1 MELSTTYP
9 QDNYFT
15 HIVYIGKSM
24 WENEENVATCGYCAA
39 DNLESAEIRKIMK
52 PVLTIAMRSKREAEK
67 LEKTIHREL
76 DRRYGAR
83 AAVWGCCALRGG
95 DKPNRSDEWWVCS
108 PEEIQEVMFK
118 IFSGEL

>member
-1 MELSTTYP
+1 MN
-9 QDNYFT
+9 NYFT
-15 HIVYIGKSM
+15 HFVYIGESRLP
-24 WENEENVATCGYCAA
+24 EEGNVATCGYCATE
-39 DNLESAEIRKIMK
+39 NFESAQLRKIMK
-52 PVLTIAMRSKREAEK
+52 PVCTIAMRSKAEAEK

-108 PEEIQEVMFK
+108 SREIQSVMFR
-118 IFSGEL
+118 IMSGEL